1 MFVAIYSPGIDVS
14 RRDDL
19 IRLAESFSPSYEL
32 TAPDTAVLNARGL
45 DRLHGSTRH
54 LLDSI
59 ARQARDMNLNA
70 QLAYAVN
77 PDAAVYAARHIQ
89 GITIIQPGDELAVLG
104 RLDVAALP
112 LEPELLDTLDR
123 WGIRQFS
130 QLATL
135 PDDSLTERFGPE
147 TARWLALARGRASRP
162 ITVHQTPASYDESTE
177 LEHPI
182 ELLEP
187 LLFVLNRM
195 IVDVCARLARASIA
209 ANEFHIELRL
219 DGGTTHSRSFHLPVA
234 TTDATA
240 LLKIV
245 QLDLEAHPATA
256 PIMAIAVHA
265 KPARRRELQNDLF
278 QPPAPEPE
286 KLEVTLARIRKLVGE
301 GNVGCP
307 VPLNTHRPDAFR
319 IVAFQHCAVTA
330 CYGAA
335 TTGSGLFGSR
345 LAIRLF
351 RPALEARVE
360 IAAGHPGHVSANGIR
375 GKVIHRGGPWRGSG
389 DWWNPIAWSRD
400 EWDVALSDGALYRIF
415 RTAGGWFIDGR
426 YD

>member
-32 TAPDTAVLNARGL
+32 TASDTAVLNARGL
-45 DRLHGSTRH
+45 DRLHGSPRH

-77 PDAAVYAARHIQ
+77 PDAAVYAARHIP

-112 LEPELLDTLDR
+112 LEPELLETLDR

-135 PDDSLTERFGPE
+135 PDDSLTERFGPG

-162 ITVHQTPASYDESTE
+162 ITVHQTQASYDESTE
-177 LEHPI
+177 LDHSI

-219 DGGTTHSRSFHLPVA
+219 DDGTTHSRSFHLPVA

-245 QLDLEAHPATA
+245 QLDLEAHPASS

-307 VPLNTHRPDAFR
+307 VPLDTHRPDAFR
-319 IVAFQHCAVTA
+319 IVDFQHGAVTR
-330 CYGAA
+330 
-335 TTGSGLFGSR
+335 GSGLFGSR

-360 IAAGHPGHVSANGIR
+360 IASGHPGHVSAHGIR
-375 GKVIHRGGPWRGSG
+375 GKVVHRGGPWRGSG